1 MLKITCFGGVN
12 EIGGNKIMLEDN
24 GSAIMLDFGKSFGTM
39 GKYFDEFLQPR
50 TNSCLRDLLRLGVL
64 PPIPGIY
71 RKDLL
76 THAGV
81 WNLIVDCGLPES
93 ARILFEY
100 DIESCEDYVKRCGK
114 PRIDGILLSHGHT
127 DHCQHLCFVDP
138 SIPIFCSPATK
149 AILRAVE
156 DVGRGGWESQVCSCS
171 LKSVVKCSDKST
183 FPRALTIDSKENK
196 CIRDIRSVLP
206 FEEFSVG
213 GFIVEPVPVDHS
225 VPGAYAYIIKSPSGK
240 IVFYTGDLRFHGRFS
255 IGCNCITSR
264 LRERTKNLCPDVL
277 ISEGTRLASE
287 GKVTSEGDN
296 EQDVEIKLK
305 EAVGACSGLAVVD
318 FGWKDTTRFQT
329 VLNVAKATNRVL
341 AVNPKV
347 AYLWAKLR
355 EVDPE
360 NFPDIYQSENI
371 KVYLER
377 THSMTYSI
385 ADYTEGNKYVAGL
398 DVDWGDRNSEMK
410 KHLKALLKDGDFD
423 KVADEYKI
431 YYDDELGRKIKA
443 KREDQEGIYIAPRL
457 CHYLNGVRA
466 YEIALNPGK
475 YILHAGYYDMNELF
489 DVSPPQG
496 SIYISASTEPFCD
509 EMEFDERRLS
519 NWLEYFGLKNAG
531 DHISHYHV
539 SGHANGSDLLDFIT
553 DVNPKI
559 VIPVHTICADIFD
572 REIGDRHRIVI
583 PSPGEEINI
592 E

>member
-50 TNSCLRDLLRLGVL
+50 TNSCLRDLLRLGAL

-81 WNLIVDCGLPES
+81 WDLIADCGLPES
-93 ARILFEY
+93 ARRLFEC
-100 DIESCEDYVKRCGK
+100 DLESCEDYIKRCGK

-156 DVGRGGWESQVCSCS
+156 DTGRSGWESQVCSCS
-171 LKSVVKCSDKST
+171 LKSVDIYSDKST
-183 FPRALTIDSKENK
+183 FPGALKIESKEEDK
-196 CIRDIRSVLP
+196 RFRDIRPVRP
-206 FEEFSVG
+206 FEKFSVG
-213 GFIVEPVPVDHS
+213 EFIVEPVPVDHS
-225 VPGAYAYIIKSPSGK
+225 VPGAYAYIIQSPSGK

-255 IGCNCITSR
+255 IGHNCITSR
-264 LRERTKNLCPDVL
+264 LRERTKNLRPDVL
-277 ISEGTRLASE
+277 ISEGTRLVSD
-287 GKVTSEGDN
+287 GKVTSEGDD
-296 EQDVEIKLK
+296 EQDVERKLK

-347 AYLWAKLR
+347 AYLWVKLR
-355 EVDPE
+355 EVDSE
-360 NFPDIYQSENI
+360 NFPDIYQSENV

-385 ADYTEGNKYVAGL
+385 ADYAEGNKYVAGL
-398 DVDWGDRNSEMK
+398 CVDWGVRSSEMK
-410 KHLKALLKDGDFD
+410 KHLNAFIRGFD
-423 KVADEYKI
+423 KVADEYKYKI
-431 YYDDELGRKIKA
+431 YYDDELGKKINA
-443 KREDQEGIYIAPRL
+443 QCE
-457 CHYLNGVRA
+457 
-466 YEIALNPGK
+466 
-475 YILHAGYYDMNELF
+475 
-489 DVSPPQG
+489 VSP
-496 SIYISASTEPFCD
+496 A
-509 EMEFDERRLS
+509 
-519 NWLEYFGLKNAG
+519 GL
-531 DHISHYHV
+531 YCT
-539 SGHANGSDLLDFIT
+539 SDGRVVCTGRGRAVCTTHGRPMWTTRGRVNCTTLLT
-553 DVNPKI
+553 
-559 VIPVHTICADIFD
+559 
-572 REIGDRHRIVI
+572 
-583 PSPGEEINI
+583 
-592 E
+592 